1 VQLKRGLRVVRRG
14 AGEVQIGTDP
24 RWAVRVG
31 GLTTDQADRLL
42 AAGDRALDAWLPGP
56 VLDGLAHAGLVRAAR
71 SRPPRTV
78 ARLVPEVAAAD
89 LTAGDGDGVDV
100 LRRRARA
107 TVAVVGLDRVGTAV
121 AVTLAASGVGTL
133 QVEDAGEVRAGDVGA
148 GVSAADVGRARAEV
162 VPELLRGLAPGV
174 RVRRPG
180 QSSPDVVV
188 TVAAGATDPGTAL
201 DLLGADVAHL
211 PVVVREADAAVG
223 PFVVPTVPGG
233 DAPPQPCVRCVDLH
247 RAAVD
252 PAWPV
257 VLAQLTARPRPGTA
271 TAPGA
276 PAVLSA
282 VTGGLAAAEVL
293 AHLDGHAP
301 RTLGAQYEIPLPE
314 VEPRLRRWAAHPDCG
329 CAALAA

>member
-31 GLTTDQADRLL
+31 GLTTDQTERLL
-42 AAGDRALDAWLPGP
+42 GLGDRPLDPWLPRP
-56 VLDGLAHAGLVRAAR
+56 VLDGLARTGLVRDAR
-71 SRPPRTV
+71 PRPPRTA
-78 ARLVPEVAAAD
+78 ARLVPEAAAAD
-89 LTAGDGDGVDV
+89 LTTAEGDGVDV

-107 TVAVVGLDRVGTAV
+107 TVAVVGLDRVGTTV
-121 AVTLAASGVGTL
+121 ATTLAASGVGTL
-133 QVEDAGEVRAGDVGA
+133 QLEDAGEVRAGDVGA
-148 GVSAADVGRARAEV
+148 GVSAGHVGRERAEV
-162 VPELLRGLAPGV
+162 VAELLRGLAPGV

-188 TVAAGATDPGTAL
+188 TVAAGAADPGTAL

-223 PFVVPTVPGG
+223 PFVVPAGRG
-233 DAPPQPCVRCVDLH
+233 AGAPPLPCVRCVDLH
-247 RAAVD
+247 RAALD

-271 TAPGA
+271 TAPG
-276 PAVLSA
+276 PTAVLA
-282 VTGGLAAAEVL
+282 TVAGGLAAAEVL

-314 VEPRLRRWAAHPDCG
+314 AEPRLRRWAAHPDCG
-329 CAALAA
+329 CAALAT